1 MAILSDSEI
10 LEEIKKGNIIIE
22 PFNKKCLG
30 TNSYDVHLGRFLKV
44 YIDEIIDAKKKNLTK
59 VIEIP
64 KEGFVLNPRN
74 FYLGSTMEYTETYRF
89 VPFLEGKSSTGRLA
103 ISIHETA
110 GKGDA
115 GFKGYWTLEMKVG
128 HAVRV
133 YARMPIGQIIYHDI
147 IGAISNPYNTKINSK
162 YLNQDPIP
170 IESKMWKN
178 FGKDPFWK

>member
-10 LEEIKKGNIIIE
+10 LEEMKKGNIIIK
-22 PFNKKCLG
+22 PFDKRCLG
-30 TNSYDVHLGRFLKV
+30 TNSYDVHLSKFLKV
-44 YIDEIIDAKKKNLTK
+44 YVDKIIDAKKENPTK
-59 VIEIP
+59 IIKIP
-64 KEGFVLNPRN
+64 EEGFILDPQH
-74 FYLGSTMEYTETYRF
+74 FYLGSTMEYTETYGL

-128 HAVRV
+128 HAVKI
-133 YARMPIGQIIYHDI
+133 YPRMPIGQIIYHDTTGKI
-147 IGAISNPYNTKINSK
+147 LNPYNKRTNAK
-162 YLNQDPIP
+162 YLNQNPIP
-170 IESKMWKN
+170 MESQMWKN